1 MISPKAL
8 IITIVLSLI
17 VLIGAVFVF
26 SKNDEDFAAKL
37 KTYVAN
43 DTQKPK
49 IKADKISADL
59 GKMKAADEKSAEFQI
74 INVGQKP
81 LQLYDGS
88 SSCNCTFGQIKT
100 DGEDWSG
107 EFGMHSRKN
116 SITEIA
122 PGKSAKI
129 KVIYRPYIMPVYG
142 TISRQVFL
150 STNDPLT
157 PKLTLN
163 VNAFVE

>member
-1 MISPKAL
+1 MTKTLPQ
-8 IITIVLSLI
+8 SLK
-17 VLIGAVFVF
+17 LMLQTTH
-26 SKNDEDFAAKL
+26 KN
-37 KTYVAN
+37 
-43 DTQKPK
+43 QK
-49 IKADKISADL
+49 IKTDKISADL
-59 GKMKAADEKSAEFQI
+59 GKMKAADEKSSEFQI
-74 INVGQKP
+74 ENVGQKP

-88 SSCNCTFGQIKT
+88 SSCNCTFGQIKI

-129 KVIYRPYIMPVYG
+129 KVIYRPYIMPIYG

-163 VNAFVE
+163 INAFVE